1 MIEEEFLLSIG
12 DIIVGECLLVQ
23 ENDNIYEINNVFV
36 KEEYRGNGYAKKL
49 LDKVIENLKMNK
61 TVNQETIK
69 PIILKISSEITNIPA
84 FKTYQKV
91 FGEPYRYDSRYGYFC
106 IYL

>member
-1 MIEEEFLLSIG
+1 MEEEFTLSID
-12 DIIVGECLLVQ
+12 DINVGRCLLVQ
-23 ENDNIYEINNVFV
+23 ENENIYEINDVFI

-49 LDKVIENLKMNK
+49 LEKVIENLKMNK
-61 TVNQETIK
+61 TVAKSTNKKIT
-69 PIILKISSEITNIPA
+69 LKISSEITNIPA

-91 FGEPYRYDSRYGYFC
+91 FGNPYRYDSRYGYFC